1 MIKKPFKHQSLAEK
15 IEVFEAYK
23 PGFPEDQKALY
34 SEDRR
39 KSMTLN
45 NMFDFHLKKRSI
57 DEIKNETNNEN
68 SKNQNIIFSVKC
80 FNVKMKENLENL
92 EGYFQ
97 TFDKIL
103 DNKIYSKLVP
113 MVRRMGM
120 FILI

>member
-1 MIKKPFKHQSLAEK
+1 MIKKALKHQSLPEK
-15 IEVFEAYK
+15 IEIFEAYK
-23 PGFPEDQKALY
+23 PGPPEDPRSLY
-34 SEDRR
+34 GEDRR

-45 NMFDFHLKKRSI
+45 NMFDFHMKKGSSE
-57 DEIKNETNNEN
+57 EIKNEANNETN
-68 SKNQNIIFSVKC
+68 KNQNIMFSVKC

-113 MVRRMGM
+113 MVRRMG
-120 FILI
+120 ILII